1 MKYFKLYEDY
11 YTTLHMKPFK
21 ERMSDFFNSIKSF
34 NDIDEEALIQ
44 IIDYCGYEGYDNEED
59 AIEDL
64 TEKIEFYKSL
74 PNPCTLYRVVGVEN
88 EELIRKDDLG
98 EHYTPHKW
106 AIDSDMLMMIGS
118 ENWSDDVKAF
128 IIEVSV
134 PLEEIDIKQTI
145 IQNLSFPTEHEIN
158 LKNKGKNVK
167 VINIEETDLH

>member
-11 YTTLHMKPFK
+11 TSYMKPYQD
-21 ERMSDFFNSIKSF
+21 RMNNFFDSIKSF
-34 NDIDEEALIQ
+34 NDIDEETI
-44 IIDYCGYEGYDNEED
+44 IKFIDYCGYEGFNDEED

-64 TEKIEFYKSL
+64 TKKIEFYKSL
-74 PNPCTLYRVVGVEN
+74 PNPCTLYRVVGVDN

-98 EHYTPHKW
+98 QHYTPHKW

-158 LKNKGKNVK
+158 LKNNGKNVK
-167 VINIEETDLH
+167 VVNIEETDLH